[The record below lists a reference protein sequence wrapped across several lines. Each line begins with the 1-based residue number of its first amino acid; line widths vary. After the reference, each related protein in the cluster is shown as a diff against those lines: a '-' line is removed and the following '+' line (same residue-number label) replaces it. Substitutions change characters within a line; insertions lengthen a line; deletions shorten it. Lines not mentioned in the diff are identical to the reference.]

1 VVLKLQLKRPVT
13 EIGHRSFINFLAVV
27 DQLLRGPLHL
37 LGDLLGVVG
46 LENEREQAIDR
57 VIAVERTRLSGAY
70 AQGFG
75 WFFTR
80 KFDWSRHAHTKCG
93 FRL

>member
-1 VVLKLQLKRPVT
+1 VVVVLKLQLKRPVT

-46 LENEREQAIDR
+46 LENEREQAI
-57 VIAVERTRLSGAY
+57 
-70 AQGFG
+70 G